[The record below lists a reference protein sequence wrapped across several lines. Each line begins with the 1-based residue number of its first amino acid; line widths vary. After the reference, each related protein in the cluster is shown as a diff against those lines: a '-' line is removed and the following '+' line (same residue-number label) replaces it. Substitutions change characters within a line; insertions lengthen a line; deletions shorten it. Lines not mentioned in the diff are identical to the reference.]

1 MICLSL
7 IEPLTARA
15 NPAEMPDRVADI
27 DDRIDGED
35 A

>member
-1 MICLSL
+1 MICPSL